1 MFRNKEQKYSYKIS
15 PPVVFCKKAKICS
28 QNFRKIHR
36 KTAVM
41 KSDKVA
47 GPQVHVK
54 NTFCRTSA
62 RSFFCIQTRLDI
74 NSFQSLDPIS
84 MKRDWV
90 LFFFLESCCKK
101 CTRTLEAQ
109 RSHVFTLNYFVEG
122 WSWGLGTYFLT
133 SERGIRQEGS
143 SKFQQ
148 FQLEMQEQLPRG
160 VL

>member
-1 MFRNKEQKYSYKIS
+1 MFRNKERKYSYKIS

-28 QNFRKIHR
+28 QNFHKIHR

-109 RSHVFTLNYFVEG
+109 RSHVFTLSYFVEG
-122 WSWGLGTYFLT
+122 WSWGVGYIF
-133 SERGIRQEGS
+133 SDIRERHQAG
-143 SKFQQ
+143 
-148 FQLEMQEQLPRG
+148 G
-160 VL
+160 VF